1 MLSKEIIFIDYR
13 ELNVYL
19 RILPPPPKSILPK
32 VAQGGGKNRAR
43 AQIVALPGFGVCPLL
58 FKHTLSSTLKLDQSL
73 YSRLKEFYTSIVSLD
88 GP

>member
-32 VAQGGGKNRAR
+32 VAQGGGAKIAR
-43 AQIVALPGFGVCPLL
+43 APRLLP
-58 FKHTLSSTLKLDQSL
+58 
-73 YSRLKEFYTSIVSLD
+73 SRDLEFVRSFLNTHYQV
-88 GP
+88 P

>member
-19 RILPPPPKSILPK
+19 RILPPPLNRYCQKSLR
-32 VAQGGGKNRAR
+32 GGGKNRAR

>member
-32 VAQGGGKNRAR
+32 VAQGGGQKSRAR
-43 AQIVALPGFGVCPLL
+43 PDCCPPGIWS
-58 FKHTLSSTLKLDQSL
+58 LSAP
-73 YSRLKEFYTSIVSLD
+73 F
-88 GP
+88 